1 MFNSRLVTA
10 NFEKL
15 STYLMS
21 KNKIYNKCHA
31 LTNGP
36 PETSRENFIAARQ
49 DASWNVKKKNVKYN
63 LKVVSEYLRFF
74 SFSQLLWN
82 DTFDLLI

>member
-1 MFNSRLVTA
+1 
-10 NFEKL
+10 
-15 STYLMS
+15 MS
-21 KNKIYNKCHA
+21 KNKIYSKCNA

-36 PETSRENFIAARQ
+36 PENSRENFIVARQ
-49 DASWNVKKKNVKYN
+49 DASWNVRKNVKYN

-82 DTFDLLI
+82 DTSDLLN